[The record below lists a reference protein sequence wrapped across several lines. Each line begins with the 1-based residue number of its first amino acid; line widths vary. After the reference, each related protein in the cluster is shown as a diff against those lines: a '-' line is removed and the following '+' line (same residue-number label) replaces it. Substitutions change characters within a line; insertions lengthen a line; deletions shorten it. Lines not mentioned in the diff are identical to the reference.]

1 MKYYR
6 NVLSQLKVMLQLQ
19 WAEPLTF
26 LVMWQ
31 WSLTFSSSLLMSFSQ
46 IQQVLLDWIILLLF
60 HLWSSQIFVKM
71 FIHFF
76 FTILINFKNCFNK
89 FINSIFTSKKNYLLD
104 KFIITTKKFVSKTTR
119 NVILIFFWERTFT
132 TFNTL

>member
-19 WAEPLTF
+19 WAAPLTF

-60 HLWSSQIFVKM
+60 HFWSSQIFVKM

-104 KFIITTKKFVSKTTR
+104 KFIISTKKFVSKTTR
-119 NVILIFFWERTFT
+119 NVILYFFEKEP
-132 TFNTL
+132 L